1 MSQSSYVTI
10 SGAGIGNSLMDIMM
24 AEDICPGDIPSYNT
38 CKQIYLYHPVGAKLA
53 EEPCRLA
60 LSQEREISVPNSP
73 EDRLKEAFTK
83 EWDEL
88 KLDELILRTETI
100 KSIYGAAALMYGAE
114 DFPIDKPIPP
124 KKLASLELY
133 FNVLDPLNT
142 AGSLVTNQNPN
153 APDFQRHGD
162 IMCNGKTYHRSRA
175 CVVYNEQPIYISY
188 TPSAFGYVGRSV
200 YQRALYQLKGYIQSM
215 ITNNHVQEKAGLLI
229 IKSKKPGSF
238 VDQAMQA
245 MASVKRTMLKGAK
258 TGNVLEIGID
268 DSIETLNMQNVDIA
282 MKQSRDNII
291 ADIALAAGRPAR
303 LLTEESYTEGFGE
316 GTEDAKSIARFIDGY
331 RKGLKPLYDL
341 LDPIVMY
348 RAWNEEFYATLQRE
362 FPNYATIPYETAFI
376 QWRNSFKAEWPNLL
390 KEPDSEAIKVEE
402 SKFKAV
408 NDFVTGIKDDLDPEN
423 KARLFQWVSD
433 LFNELKM
440 LFPVPLDLDFEA
452 MAQYQEEQKIKEEEQ
467 QSQQMQAMQDGEIG
481 LENDNT

>member
-1 MSQSSYVTI
+1 MSQSSYLTL
-10 SGAGIGNSLMDIMM
+10 SGIGIGNSLMEILMSD
-24 AEDICPGDIPSYNT
+24 DICPGDTPSYQT
-38 CKQIYLYHPVGAKLA
+38 CKTIFLYHPIGAKLA
-53 EEPCRLA
+53 EEPCKLA
-60 LSQEREISVPNSP
+60 QSQQREINVPNSP
-73 EDRLKEAFTK
+73 EDRLKEAFAK

-88 KLDELILRTETI
+88 RCDELILRTETL
-100 KSIYGAAALMYGAE
+100 KSVYGAAVLMYGAE
-114 DFPIDKPIPP
+114 DFPVDKPIPP
-124 KKLASLELY
+124 KKLAGLDLY

-153 APDFQRHGD
+153 APDFQKHGD
-162 IMCNGKTYHRSRA
+162 IICNGKTYHRSRA
-175 CVVYNEQPIYISY
+175 VVVYNEQPIYISY

-229 IKSKKPGSF
+229 VKSKKPGSI
-238 VDQAMQA
+238 VDNVMQGL
-245 MASVKRTMLKGAK
+245 ASLKRNMLKGAK

-316 GTEDAKSIARFIDGY
+316 GTEDAKAIARFIDGY
-331 RKGLKPLYDL
+331 RKGMKPLYDL

-348 RAWNEEFYATLQRE
+348 RAWNEEFYTTIQRE
-362 FPNYATIPYETAFI
+362 FPDYALIPYETAFI

-402 SKFKAV
+402 TKFKAI
-408 NDFVTGIKDDLDPEN
+408 NDFITGIKDDLDPEN
-423 KARLFQWVSD
+423 KAAIFQWAAD
-433 LFNELKM
+433 LFNNLKM
-440 LFPVPLDLDFEA
+440 LFPVPLDLDFQGMEE
-452 MAQYQEEQKIKEEEQ
+452 YQEQ
-467 QSQQMQAMQDGEIG
+467 
-481 LENDNT
+481 